1 VNGAGRTTGS
11 AAALLGAMVLGPGAP
26 TALALAGHE
35 RADAPAAVNRR
46 SSTAHAPA
54 GGSLVTPLGPAEA
67 EQPASPERTQADPL
81 VANGL
86 GSPACGS
93 PLSPELSGG
102 SRRDCE
108 TAGFT
113 AAGAPTGNFGLD
125 VHIDTGL
132 IPLTGGGLLTT
143 VQDLFV
149 APLWLAV
156 VWLVHVLVV
165 MLEWSFGLDL
175 IEGASA
181 RGLQANLSHAGRV
194 LTAPL
199 LALALS
205 IAAGLVAYH
214 GLVRRR
220 VGQTLGEALAML
232 AMIGGGTWLMVDPA
246 GTVGALSA
254 WTGEA
259 GLGALAAAADGAPAA
274 PGRALAQSMSTVF
287 AATVEAP
294 WCYLE
299 FGDVAWCREPSRLE
313 RSLHLAGLR
322 LADREQQEA
331 NCGGSSCAGGSR
343 LLNSARLL
351 REARTNGDEFLALAP
366 NGPER
371 NSINDT
377 SSLLRTLCRSSDATS
392 CNGPGA
398 SEAEFRTNSGTWPR
412 VGGLMLIL
420 IGVLGM
426 LLLLGWIGLRLL
438 LAAILSLFYLLL
450 TPGIVLV
457 PVFGESGRSA
467 FRGWAGRLFGAV
479 LAKLVYAF
487 LLGVVL
493 SVMSVLEALSG
504 LGWWADWMLQSAF
517 WWGAYLKRHEILARA
532 PSAARGAT
540 LTVKTGR
547 SLRLRRELRDLR
559 ARGDRDRRNSGS
571 GEGVVTPARPQ
582 ARRLQATRIA
592 APSGGSGPSSR
603 DGQAMRLIA
612 ARGIASAVAPQIA
625 LATLAAK
632 RAQLGRVQ
640 RAKASASA
648 AGDRR
653 RVAKLTVREAR
664 VEQELDRHAEGAPH
678 TASAP
683 RHERGEPA
691 TEVSSAGAML
701 DRQAELPAAVER
713 ARGEPRRDYP
723 ALAGLVG
730 LTRERYAGLHP
741 QGQRQ
746 ARLEIDRELSARR
759 AARGVP
765 GTRGAGNTEQEG
777 AVKRPAA
784 PHEHVPRVP
793 QPQWRESAVMRDAR
807 EVAEGRKKE
816 LGFDRS

>member
-1 VNGAGRTTGS
+1 MTGLARTAVLVRALFGAVLLTLGAAPAAAGAGR
-11 AAALLGAMVLGPGAP
+11 A
-26 TALALAGHE
+26 
-35 RADAPAAVNRR
+35 RADAPGAARPVAETR
-46 SSTAHAPA
+46 APT
-54 GGSLVTPLGPAEA
+54 GGSLLAAPNPSEPGRPAAA
-67 EQPASPERTQADPL
+67 ERPQADPL
-81 VANGL
+81 VNNGL

-93 PLSPELSGG
+93 PLAPELDAGA
-102 SRRDCE
+102 RRDCE
-108 TAGFT
+108 TSGFT

-132 IPLTGGGLLTT
+132 IPLSGGSLLST

-175 IEGASA
+175 LQGASA
-181 RGLQANLSHAGRV
+181 RSLQSSLSHAGNV

-205 IAAGLVAYH
+205 IAAGLLAYH

-254 WTGEA
+254 WSGEA
-259 GLGALAAAADGAPAA
+259 GLGTLAAAADGAPAS
-274 PGRALAQSMSTVF
+274 PGRVLAQSMSAVF

-313 RSLHLAGLR
+313 HSLHAAALR
-322 LADREQQEA
+322 LADREQREA
-331 NCGGSSCAGGSR
+331 HCTGSSCAGDSR
-343 LLNSARLL
+343 LLDSARLL
-351 REARTNGDEFLALAP
+351 REAQTNGDEFLALAP

-377 SSLLRTLCRSSDATS
+377 SSLLRTICRSSDATS

-426 LLLLGWIGLRLL
+426 LLLLGWIGLRLV

-450 TPGIVLV
+450 TPGVVLV
-457 PVFGESGRSA
+457 PALGEGGRSA

-479 LAKLVYAF
+479 VAKLVYAF

-493 SVMSVLEALSG
+493 AVMAVLEALRG
-504 LGWWADWMLQSAF
+504 LGWWADWMLLSAF
-517 WWGAYLKRHEILARA
+517 WWGAFVKRHEILARA
-532 PSAARGAT
+532 PGTVSRAT
-540 LTVKTGR
+540 QTVKATR
-547 SLRLRRELRDLR
+547 ALKLRRELRDLR
-559 ARGDRDRRNSGS
+559 GGAERQRRNSGS
-571 GEGVVTPARPQ
+571 GAGVITPPRAPGRRPLLSRTSPAVRAGIAPERDEQ
-582 ARRLQATRIA
+582 ARRLMAGQRPLSEPRRRA
-592 APSGGSGPSSR
+592 ALTSF
-603 DGQAMRLIA
+603 
-612 ARGIASAVAPQIA
+612 
-625 LATLAAK
+625 AAK
-632 RAQLGRVQ
+632 RSQLARIQ
-640 RAKASASA
+640 RAKASALA
-648 AGDRR
+648 AGERR
-653 RVAKLTVREAR
+653 RAARLSVREAR
-664 VEQELDRHAEGAPH
+664 VERQLTEQAGSAPQA
-678 TASAP
+678 ASAVG
-683 RHERGEPA
+683 RRGQVSVA
-691 TEVSSAGAML
+691 GLSSAAGML
-701 DRQAELPAAVER
+701 DRQAELPSALER
-713 ARGEPRRDYP
+713 ARGEQGRDYV

-730 LTRERYAGLHP
+730 LTPERYAGL
-741 QGQRQ
+741 QTQDQRR

-759 AARGVP
+759 TERGLRRVRD
-765 GTRGAGNTEQEG
+765 TRVA
-777 AVKRPAA
+777 
-784 PHEHVPRVP
+784 VPREDRVSRASVP
-793 QPQWRESAVMRDAR
+793 RDHGAEPTRPEWRESAVMRDAR
-807 EVAEGRKKE
+807 EVAEGRKKQ
-816 LGFDRS
+816 LGFGRP